1 MPPGIQ
7 VSGRWQS
14 WIGSHGEFDRTFP
27 RRSLLVG
34 LTLSGVKGWK
44 VLQEPYGFHDLDG
57 AFDRDFVSVP
67 ETELSD
73 LTTPVDIALR
83 PLFDFIWNGGGWPGS
98 PNYREGRWV
107 KPS

>member
-1 MPPGIQ
+1 MEQRIIGAF
-7 VSGRWQS
+7 GRYKELWQS
-14 WIGSHGEFDRTFP
+14 LGVTTP
-27 RRSLLVG
+27 LLVG